1 MKIKNEKTKDFFIAL
16 AIVFAGAVFLL
27 FFKIKHS
34 MTFPNLD
41 EFLWMYRS
49 RFFMDRVLDFDFAN
63 LIQSYHPG
71 IMVMWAAGPFMEI
84 INYDFNSIARFIKS
98 LNDSGVGYNVINSQ
112 NQDLYDSYKSVSFLF
127 NIPIFAAIFLFIFS
141 LYYLLRKL
149 ALGRWAIIF
158 SLLLIVTTPYYI
170 YFTTPTDK
178 FVGIF
183 STLGVLSLLVYAKN
197 KNAKKFL
204 ILSAIFS
211 AWAVLTK
218 MSALFLIPFSFF
230 VLAVYEL
237 NFQHGRKALNEG
249 EQTFVRL
256 RLERISEFL
265 RDKFILILA
274 TFKLPLKNTIKN
286 FLLWLAVF
294 FLTSVIFFPT
304 ILANPRAVMNLII
317 KESSERIITE
327 NHSLLFAPNVALAY
341 LSDPFA
347 LSFNL
352 FVIIVFFGFL
362 FLLIK
367 NIFRISPRSPRWSL
381 SSEPA
386 CPVGKPVCRL
396 GRDSSELRAFSSQSP
411 EEEPACRQTGLR
423 LGREKI
429 SVNNEIL
436 LLYFYCFSFFA
447 FIVLFSK
454 TYSFRYLV
462 PILVI
467 FQILAGAG
475 IYEFANIFIK
485 KNKITDKKLIYIW
498 AIIFILV
505 SQGLLIY
512 FSEIARI
519 ENLPYF
525 G

>member
-1 MKIKNEKTKDFFIAL
+1 MKIKNEKTKDFFNIL

-71 IMVMWAAGPFMEI
+71 IMVMWATGPFMEI
-84 INYDFNSIARFIKS
+84 INYDFNFIIRFIEN
-98 LNDSGVGYNVINSQ
+98 LNDSGIGYNVINDR
-112 NQDLYDSYKSVSFLF
+112 NQELYDSFRGVSFLF
-127 NIPIFAAIFLFIFS
+127 NIPIFTVIFLFIFS

-149 ALGRWAIIF
+149 AFSRWAITF

-183 STLGVLSLLVYAKN
+183 STLGILSLLVYSSGKG
-197 KNAKKFL
+197 AKKFL
-204 ILSAIFS
+204 IFSAIFS
-211 AWAVLTK
+211 AWAALTK

-230 VLAVYEL
+230 VLAVYGL
-237 NFQHGRKALNEG
+237 SFAYFWSPTPK
-249 EQTFVRL
+249 L
-256 RLERISEFL
+256 RSWTPE
-265 RDKFILILA
+265 ILV
-274 TFKLPLKNTIKN
+274 FKSPLKNTIKN
-286 FLLWLAVF
+286 FLLWLVVF

-304 ILANPRAVMNLII
+304 ILANPRAVMNLIT

-327 NHSLLFAPNVALAY
+327 NHSLFFAPNVALAY
-341 LSDPFA
+341 LSDSFA

-352 FVIIVFFGFL
+352 FVIIIFFVFL
-362 FLLIK
+362 FLLAKKILK
-367 NIFRISPRSPRWSL
+367 
-381 SSEPA
+381 
-386 CPVGKPVCRL
+386 
-396 GRDSSELRAFSSQSP
+396 
-411 EEEPACRQTGLR
+411 
-423 LGREKI
+423 KI
-429 SVNNEIL
+429 SVNNEIP
-436 LLYFYCFSFFA
+436 LLYFYFFSFFA

-462 PILVI
+462 PVLII
-467 FQILAGAG
+467 FQILAGIG

-485 KNKITDKKLIYIW
+485 KNKITDKKPVYLW

-512 FSEIARI
+512 YSEIARI

>member
-1 MKIKNEKTKDFFIAL
+1 MILAWYNNKYVYIKAKTMEIKKDKTKDFFNIL
-16 AIVFAGAVFLL
+16 AIVFVGVVFLL

-49 RFFMDRVLDFDFAN
+49 RFFMDRVLDLDFAN

-71 IMVMWAAGPFMEI
+71 IMVMWASGPFMEI
-84 INYDFNSIARFIKS
+84 INYDFNSIVRFIES
-98 LNDSGVGYNVINSQ
+98 LNDSGAGYNIINDQ
-112 NQDLYDSYKSVSFLF
+112 NQELYNNFKSISFLF
-127 NIPIFAAIFLFIFS
+127 NIPIFTVIFLFIFS

-149 ALGRWAIIF
+149 AFGRWAIIF
-158 SLLLIVTTPYYI
+158 SLLLIATTPYYI

-183 STLGVLSLLVYAKN
+183 STLSILSLLVYAKN
-197 KNAKKFL
+197 KGAKKFL

-211 AWAVLTK
+211 AWAAITK

-230 VLAVYEL
+230 ALAVYGL
-237 NFQHGRKALNEG
+237 KLAH
-249 EQTFVRL
+249 L
-256 RLERISEFL
+256 RSPAPKLRSWAPEMLLKFL
-265 RDKFILILA
+265 RDKFIFILA
-274 TFKLPLKNTIKN
+274 IFKFPFKNIIKD
-286 FLLWLAVF
+286 FLLWLVVF

-304 ILANPRAVMNLII
+304 IFANPRAIIGLIT

-327 NHSLLFAPNVALAY
+327 NHSILFTPNVALAY
-341 LSDPFA
+341 LSDSFA

-352 FVIIVFFGFL
+352 FAIIIFFGFL

-367 NIFRISPRSPRWSL
+367 NIFR
-381 SSEPA
+381 
-386 CPVGKPVCRL
+386 
-396 GRDSSELRAFSSQSP
+396 
-411 EEEPACRQTGLR
+411 
-423 LGREKI
+423 KI

-462 PILVI
+462 PVLII
-467 FQILAGAG
+467 FQILAGYG
-475 IYEFANIFIK
+475 IYEFANIFIE
-485 KNKITDKKLIYIW
+485 KNKITDKKLIYLW
-498 AIIFILV
+498 AIIFILI

-512 FSEIARI
+512 FSEIERI

>member
-1 MKIKNEKTKDFFIAL
+1 MKIKKEGIKDFFNIL
-16 AIVFAGAVFLL
+16 AIIFTGAVFLL

-49 RFFMDRVLDFDFAN
+49 RFFIDKVLSLDFAN

-84 INYDFNSIARFIKS
+84 INYDFNSIVRFIES
-98 LNDSGVGYNVINSQ
+98 LNDSGIGYNIINDR
-112 NQDLYDSYKSVSFLF
+112 NHDLYNGYKDISFLF
-127 NIPIFAAIFLFIFS
+127 NIPIFTIIFLFIIS

-149 ALGRWAIIF
+149 EFRRWAIIF
-158 SLLLIVTTPYYI
+158 SLLLIATTPYYI

-183 STLGVLSLLVYAKN
+183 STLGALSLLVYSSGKG
-197 KNAKKFL
+197 AKKFL

-211 AWAVLTK
+211 AWAALTK

-230 VLAVYEL
+230 ALAVYGL
-237 NFQHGRKALNEG
+237 GSAYFRSPAPK
-249 EQTFVRL
+249 L
-256 RLERISEFL
+256 RNWTPEIFIS
-265 RDKFILILA
+265 KF
-274 TFKLPLKNTIKN
+274 PLKSIVKD
-286 FLLWLAVF
+286 FFLWLAVF

-304 ILANPRAVMNLII
+304 ILANPRAVMNLIT

-341 LSDPFA
+341 LSDSFA

-352 FVIIVFFGFL
+352 FAIIIFVGFL

-367 NIFRISPRSPRWSL
+367 KIF
-381 SSEPA
+381 
-386 CPVGKPVCRL
+386 K
-396 GRDSSELRAFSSQSP
+396 
-411 EEEPACRQTGLR
+411 
-423 LGREKI
+423 KI
-429 SVNNEIL
+429 SANYKIP

-447 FIVLFSK
+447 FTVLFSK

-462 PILVI
+462 PVLII
-467 FQILAGAG
+467 FQILAGIG
-475 IYEFANIFIK
+475 IYEFANIFIEK
-485 KNKITDKKLIYIW
+485 YEVADKKLIYIW